1 MSYAI
6 QWLRSLLFNAQMY
19 LAMLVV
25 GILYLPAA
33 IWSREGAIAGCHAY
47 CRWVRW
53 TAGWMFGLKVEIR
66 GTPPH
71 GRGDGRP

>member
-33 IWSREGAIAGCHAY
+33 IW
-47 CRWVRW
+47 
-53 TAGWMFGLKVEIR
+53 
-66 GTPPH
+66 
-71 GRGDGRP
+71 